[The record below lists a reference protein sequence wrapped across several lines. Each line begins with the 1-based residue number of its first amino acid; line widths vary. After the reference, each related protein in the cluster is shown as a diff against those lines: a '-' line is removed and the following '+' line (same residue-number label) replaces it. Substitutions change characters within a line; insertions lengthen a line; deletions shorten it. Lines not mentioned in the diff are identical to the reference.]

1 MIRFLLFAALCMI
14 TVAIIRFLRSLG
26 RKPPRQNV
34 RTRERDRPAASA
46 DEIVDVTY
54 EECEPAGDEKE
65 VGS

>member
-1 MIRFLLFAALCMI
+1 MSRFLLFALLFMV

-26 RKPPRQNV
+26 RRVTQANPQTKQRN
-34 RTRERDRPAASA
+34 RPAASP

-54 EECEPAGDEKE
+54 EECESTGDEKE